1 MPTGSEQGTSLRIER
16 FSTCAGQIAVAR
28 YLHVGEPRKADGEET
43 PEGHLLRFA
52 SGSQDVVGLTL
63 VGARALLKRDGRL
76 TVTETVEA
84 SSEVLAGALGP
95 V

>member
-1 MPTGSEQGTSLRIER
+1 LDELRIAEFGTR
-16 FSTCAGQIAVAR
+16 SQASGR
-28 YLHVGEPRKADGEET
+28 
-43 PEGHLLRFA
+43 

-63 VGARALLKRDGRL
+63 VGARALLKLDGRL
-76 TVTETVEA
+76 IVTVPRTVEA